1 MGLEIRV
8 LTIEESKSRTDFT
21 RLIRGGDF
29 SVVGEAGFGPEA
41 VTIAQESDPD
51 VILLSLEEPIAR
63 PLRTIELLTVAK
75 PGAGIVV
82 VSSLSDRDVMRKAM
96 RAGAR
101 DYLNR
106 PTSPE
111 EVQRAIFQVYEGEQK
126 KQVLMEPESQ
136 KGLSSGEVIVLYGAK
151 GGIGKTTVAVNLA
164 AAIAHETKQRVAI
177 VDMDIQMGDVA
188 LLLSIVPERSIVDA
202 AMNGERLGP
211 DLLNSLVYTDRSG
224 VRVLPAPATPEDSA
238 DLTARQMGQVIDAL
252 SRTFD
257 YVIVDTAPTLNDINL
272 TILEKSTL
280 IMLLTTP
287 ELPSLKRTKISLG
300 LLLRSWNFPEDR
312 VKLMVN
318 YPHAHSGILLSD
330 IESTLDYPIF
340 WKFPYDPAVA
350 QSVKAGRPCLETKPG
365 TRFSRN
371 VFDLARAVCG
381 LSAPTRGFL
390 SLLLSR

>member
-1 MGLEIRV
+1 MALEIRV
-8 LTIEESKSRTDFT
+8 LTVEESKNRSDFA
-21 RLIRGGDF
+21 RLIRGGVVA
-29 SVVGEAGFGPEA
+29 VVGEAGFGPEA
-41 VTIAQESDPD
+41 VTTAQEIDPD
-51 VILLSLEEPIAR
+51 VVLLSLEEPIAR

-75 PGAGIVV
+75 PSVGIVV
-82 VSSLSDRDVMRKAM
+82 VSSLNDRDVMRKAM

-101 DYLNR
+101 DYMTR

-111 EVQRAIFQVYEGEQK
+111 EVQRAIAQVYEGEQK

-136 KGLSSGEVIVLYGAK
+136 KVLSTGEVMVLYGAK
-151 GGIGKTTVAVNLA
+151 GGIGKTTVSVNLA
-164 AAIAHETKQRVAI
+164 VAIAHETKQRVAL
-177 VDMDIQMGDVA
+177 VDMDVQMGDVA

-211 DLLNSLVYTDRSG
+211 DLVNSLVYTDRTG

-238 DLTARQMGQVIDAL
+238 DLTARQVGQVIDAL

-257 YVIVDTAPTLNDINL
+257 YVIVDTSPSLNDINL
-272 TILEKSTL
+272 TILEKATL
-280 IMLLTTP
+280 VLLMTTP

-312 VKLMVN
+312 VKLVVN
-318 YPHAHSGILLSD
+318 YPHAHNGVMPND

-350 QSVKAGRPCLETKPG
+350 QSVKSGRPCFEMKPG
-365 TRFSRN
+365 SRFSRN
-371 VFDLARAVCG
+371 VLDLARAVCG
-381 LSAPTRGFL
+381 LSAPTRRLFG
-390 SLLLSR
+390 LLLAR